1 MHVKCLSLWEF
12 DTCSPFGGLR
22 CVSFFGIVE
31 LVAALIEMECNGADE
46 SDFSGYTPLASAA
59 QNGHA
64 VVREILFEREEV
76 DYCTTNQM
84 ISAKYRSHML
94 RGLVKILLMRE
105 EVNLDW
111 PSNDG

>member
-31 LVAALIEMECNGADE
+31 LVAALIEMECDGADE
-46 SDFSGYTPLASAA
+46 SDFSRYTLLALAA

-64 VVREILFEREEV
+64 PVREEV

-84 ISAKYRSHML
+84 ISAKYRSHMP
-94 RGLVKILLMRE
+94 RGSDVRE
-105 EVNLDW
+105 W
-111 PSNDG
+111 